1 MLKPCFSYLVKSWWS
16 GCICWFSSLETTG
29 VCTNCSPCSGCFG
42 SWESQWFC
50 GHEPGTAE
58 STHTSRLIC
67 GLLFWAVDAN
77 GAQISGSFGSPVAP
91 AEPSCFKWTLFVCS
105 CSIGGGPREEPL
117 RLNSVTVELHASNL
131 EINLSAWRRSQLT
144 HSEIIWNTGRK
155 RPLKKGSEDQIQ

>member
-1 MLKPCFSYLVKSWWS
+1 MMLKPCFSYLVKSWWS

-67 GLLFWAVDAN
+67 GFLFWAVDAN

-91 AEPSCFKWTLFVCS
+91 AEPSCLKWTLFVCS
-105 CSIGGGPREEPL
+105 CSIGRGASEAELCHCWASRLQPRNQSQCMKEISVDTQQDYLKHGQEEA
-117 RLNSVTVELHASNL
+117 T
-131 EINLSAWRRSQLT
+131 
-144 HSEIIWNTGRK
+144 
-155 RPLKKGSEDQIQ
+155 